1 MYKRPFHIHVM
12 DIKPE
17 FRISY
22 DNSYF
27 NNKPIML
34 SYEGGNHYNSLVPHD
49 HCTIQSRPGVAEM
62 MTLSATIIENVR
74 MMKIAKPKKVTSE
87 ELNIILEKKIK

>member
-1 MYKRPFHIHVM
+1 MERLSIGPSRALLSQFPSG
-12 DIKPE
+12 D
-17 FRISY
+17 
-22 DNSYF
+22 
-27 NNKPIML
+27 KPIML